1 MRAKHKH
8 MPIKIMKFNK
18 YKHKYST
25 WITEGLLKSMKYQD
39 SLYKQLEITNSNSTN
54 YEVILTN
61 YKTFNS
67 ILKKNTR
74 AAKKVIL
81 SYALKVKKITLETL
95 AKS

>member
-1 MRAKHKH
+1 
-8 MPIKIMKFNK
+8 
-18 YKHKYST
+18 
-25 WITEGLLKSMKYQD
+25 MKYQD
-39 SLYKQLEITNSNSTN
+39 SFYKQLEITNSNSTN

-61 YKTFNS
+61 FKTFNS
-67 ILKKNTR
+67 ILKKNIR